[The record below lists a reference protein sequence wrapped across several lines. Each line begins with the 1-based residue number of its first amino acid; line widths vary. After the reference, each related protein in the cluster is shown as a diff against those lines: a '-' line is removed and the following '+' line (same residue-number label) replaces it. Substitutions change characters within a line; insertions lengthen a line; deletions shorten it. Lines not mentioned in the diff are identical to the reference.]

1 MSDLTIYPVKSLDIA
16 DDSKDLD
23 PRLPEITR
31 NHGSSILIVG
41 TTGSGKSSVIN
52 NLLLNRNMWGRS
64 KTRPRGCFDRVIV
77 FSPSIY
83 LDDTSRFLLDS
94 FDCYDTFDGKILEN
108 LKESQ
113 LMLEKEK
120 RNRLCIVVDDSV
132 GLDVLK
138 TKSSYTYW
146 NTRYRHV
153 NANLIT
159 SVQNYKA
166 CNTIM
171 RNNCNCII
179 LMFGIFNINELQKLQ
194 DELGDIYRGTLLYC
208 YKKLC
213 KEKYSFLTLYPRRM
227 PAQMY
232 LNFEQE
238 IDFKQYQSVAK
249 NFKVED
255 YESDESDEDSEDM

>member
-31 NHGSSILIVG
+31 NHGSSILIIG

-52 NLLLNRNMWGRS
+52 NLLLNKNMWGRS
-64 KTRPRGCFDRVIV
+64 KKYPRGRFDQVVI

-83 LDDTSRFLLDS
+83 LDDTSRFLTEC
-94 FDCYDTFDGKILEN
+94 FDCYDIFDAKILEG

-120 RNRLCIVVDDSV
+120 RNRLCMVVDDSV

-138 TKSSYTYW
+138 TKSAYTYY
-146 NTRYRHV
+146 NTRYRHI

-171 RNNCNCII
+171 RNNCNCVI
-179 LMFGIFNINELQKLQ
+179 LMHGIYNITELQKIS
-194 DELGDIYRGTLLYC
+194 DELSDIYRGTLLYC
-208 YKKLC
+208 YKKFC

-232 LNFEQE
+232 SNFEDE
-238 IDFKQYQSVAK
+238 IDFKKYQGIAK
-249 NFKVED
+249 NFKIED
-255 YESDESDEDSEDM
+255 YESDADSDSEDI